1 MNRFQYVDYSYYR
14 QLDSSTDKQL
24 GSEMSP
30 FLSNYAN
37 VRRLIKIVY
46 SIVGLFVYIHR

>member
-1 MNRFQYVDYSYYR
+1 MNRFQYVDYSCYR

-24 GSEMSP
+24 ATGMSP

-37 VRRLIKIVY
+37 VRQLIKIVY
-46 SIVGLFVYIHR
+46 LYPC